1 MNSAMT
7 DIRYEAVSPV
17 EEGSANDK
25 IADMKRIIYNKVKYY
40 LDEEQ
45 VFLDPQ
51 LSLVRFSSIVG
62 TNTYRDLYTKN
73 GFFRSN

>member
-1 MNSAMT
+1 MDSATT

-17 EEGSANDK
+17 KEKPANNK

-45 VFLDPQ
+45 VFLDPH

-62 TNTYRDLYTKN
+62 TNKQEH
-73 GFFRSN
+73 FS